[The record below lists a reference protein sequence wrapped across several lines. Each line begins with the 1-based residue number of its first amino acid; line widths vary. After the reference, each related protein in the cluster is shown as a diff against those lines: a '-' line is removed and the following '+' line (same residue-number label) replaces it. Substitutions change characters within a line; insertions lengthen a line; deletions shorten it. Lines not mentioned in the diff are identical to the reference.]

1 MTPTSKSDAQCCIYR
16 RRFLRKAA
24 IASVSIP
31 FVIRLAPSDALAAE
45 KLSEDD
51 PSAVSLGYKHDAAQA
66 THETY
71 VAGRNCVGCAFF
83 QGGDASEGPCLVFR
97 GKLVNAKGWC
107 ASWRQR
113 G

>member
-1 MTPTSKSDAQCCIYR
+1 MRICIYR
-16 RRFLRKAA
+16 RGILRKMLA
-24 IASVSIP
+24 ASVSIP
-31 FVIRLAPSDALAAE
+31 FMTLSASRVALAAE

-51 PSAVSLGYKHDAAQA
+51 PTAVSLGYKHDAAQA
-66 THETY
+66 THESY
-71 VAGRNCVGCAFF
+71 VAGSTCDGCAFF
-83 QGGDASEGPCLVFR
+83 QGGDAAEGPCLVFL

>member
-1 MTPTSKSDAQCCIYR
+1 MISRSKSEGQFCIYR
-16 RRFLRKAA
+16 RKFLRKVAGAIAA
-24 IASVSIP
+24 IP
-31 FVIRLAPSDALAAE
+31 FATWSMTRVALAAE

-51 PSAVSLGYKHDAAQA
+51 PTAVSLGYKHDAAHA
-66 THETY
+66 SHDTY
-71 VAGRNCVGCAFF
+71 VAGRTCDGCAFF
-83 QGGDASEGPCLVFR
+83 QGGDAAEGPCLVFR